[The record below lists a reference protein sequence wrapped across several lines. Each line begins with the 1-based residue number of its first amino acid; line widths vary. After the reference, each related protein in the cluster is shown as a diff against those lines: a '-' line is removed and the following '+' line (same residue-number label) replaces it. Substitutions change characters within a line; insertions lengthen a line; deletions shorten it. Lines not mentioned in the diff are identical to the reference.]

1 VAGVEHVAS
10 HDDRASILTAA
21 RSRPPLRVL
30 VCGSRDW
37 EKPAMIRE
45 RLAQLPP
52 GSTIV
57 HGAARGADLM
67 AASIAIGMRFGVD
80 VFPANWKHYGKA
92 AGYIRNLAMLDT
104 GPDLVLAFQRNGSRG
119 TQHTIDEARRR
130 GIPVEVFT
138 A

>member
-1 VAGVEHVAS
+1 VEGVEHVAM
-10 HDDRASILTAA
+10 HDDRPSILTAT
-21 RSRPPLRVL
+21 RCHPLRVL

-37 EKPAMIRE
+37 TDWRAIDTRV
-45 RLAQLPP
+45 RALPN
-52 GSTIV
+52 GSTVI
-57 HGAARGADLM
+57 HGAARGADLL
-67 AASIAIGMRFGVD
+67 AAGAAVRFGYGVQA
-80 VFPANWKHYGKA
+80 FPANWKHYGKA
-92 AGYIRNLAMLDT
+92 AGCIRNLAMLDT

>member
-1 VAGVEHVAS
+1 VAGVEHAAG
-10 HDDRASILTAA
+10 HDDRPSILTAP
-21 RSRPPLRVL
+21 RCHPMRVL

-37 EKPAMIRE
+37 LDFALLSRE
-45 RLAQLPP
+45 VGRFPR
-52 GSTIV
+52 GSIIV
-57 HGAARGADLM
+57 HGGAPGADMQADRVARLNGY
-67 AASIAIGMRFGVD
+67 SVD
-80 VFPANWKHYGKA
+80 RHSANWKHYGKA

>member
-1 VAGVEHVAS
+1 VRVAGSGQKYRRKIA
-10 HDDRASILTAA
+10 RPIFGALTAA
-21 RSRPPLRVL
+21 DSRRERSDPR
-30 VCGSRDW
+30 CGGSRD
-37 EKPAMIRE
+37 
-45 RLAQLPP
+45 
-52 GSTIV
+52 
-57 HGAARGADLM
+57 ADLM

>member
-1 VAGVEHVAS
+1 MSVDRSGA
-10 HDDRASILTAA
+10 DDGRGSRAD
-21 RSRPPLRVL
+21 RSGHRQPMRVL

-37 EKPAMIRE
+37 LQPAVISK
-45 RLAQLPP
+45 RLKQLPA
-52 GSTIV
+52 GSCIV
-57 HGAARGADLM
+57 HGAARGADVM
-67 AASIAIGMRFGVD
+67 AASIAIGMGFSVD
-80 VFPANWKHYGKA
+80 VFPANWRHHGRA

-104 GPDLVLAFQRNGSRG
+104 KPDLVLAFQRNGSRG